1 MYFAASCFFMCSFLA
16 TSSTISFSVRI
27 FVCRITL
34 RTFFS
39 ISFSI
44 ISPGTIRVYG
54 LLIVFVL
61 CVIFI
66 CLV

>member
-1 MYFAASCFFMCSFLA
+1 MCSFLA
-16 TSSTISFSVRI
+16 TSSTVSFSVRV

-44 ISPGTIRVYG
+44 VSPGVIGVCG
-54 LLIVFVL
+54 IVD
-61 CVIFI
+61 CVCVVCYFYI
-66 CLV
+66 VV

>member
-16 TSSTISFSVRI
+16 TSSTVSFSVRV

-44 ISPGTIRVYG
+44 VSPVGNWS
-54 LLIVFVL
+54 LWD
-61 CVIFI
+61 C
-66 CLV
+66 